1 MAENRSNSRSDNR
14 SENRSDSV
22 EHTLQIRRCACV
34 VKGGRRFS
42 FAGLVV
48 VGDGRGTVGWGYGK
62 GPEVPIAVEKAT
74 RAAERTRIKVQV
86 VHQTVPHR
94 VEGRFGASRI
104 VLIPASPGTGVIA
117 GGSVRSIMNA
127 VGITDV
133 LTKSFGSNCPLTLVK
148 AVFEALKSL
157 RTRDEVARLR
167 GVQL

>member
-1 MAENRSNSRSDNR
+1 MADNR
-14 SENRSDSV
+14 NEIRSEGV

-48 VGDGRGTVGWGYGK
+48 VGDSRGSVGWGYGK

-74 RAAERTRIKVQV
+74 RVAERNRIKVQIV
-86 VHQTVPHR
+86 KQTIPHK

-157 RTRDEVARLR
+157 RTREDVARLR

>member
-1 MAENRSNSRSDNR
+1 MADNR
-14 SENRSDSV
+14 NEGRSEGV

-48 VGDGRGTVGWGYGK
+48 VGDSRGTVGWGYGK

-74 RAAERTRIKVQV
+74 RVAERNRIKVQIV
-86 VHQTVPHR
+86 KQTIPHK

-117 GGSVRSIMNA
+117 GGAVRSIMNA

-157 RTRDEVARLR
+157 RTREDVARLR

>member
-1 MAENRSNSRSDNR
+1 MADSR
-14 SENRSDSV
+14 SENRSDSI

-74 RAAERTRIKVQV
+74 RAAERTRIKVPV
-86 VHQTVPHR
+86 ANQTVPHR

-104 VLIPASPGTGVIA
+104 ILIPASPGTGIIA

>member
-1 MAENRSNSRSDNR
+1 MADNRSNNR

-74 RAAERTRIKVQV
+74 ARRNALELKCRSFIKPSHTESKADLER
-86 VHQTVPHR
+86 
-94 VEGRFGASRI
+94 
-104 VLIPASPGTGVIA
+104 L
-117 GGSVRSIMNA
+117 
-127 VGITDV
+127 
-133 LTKSFGSNCPLTLVK
+133 
-148 AVFEALKSL
+148 ALC
-157 RTRDEVARLR
+157 
-167 GVQL
+167 

>member
-1 MAENRSNSRSDNR
+1 M
-14 SENRSDSV
+14 SENRREIRNESRSESV

-48 VGDGRGTVGWGYGK
+48 VGDGRGSVGWGYGK

-74 RAAERTRIKVQV
+74 RAADRTRIKVQV
-86 VHQTVPHR
+86 AHQTIPHR

-117 GGSVRSIMNA
+117 GGAVRSIMNA
-127 VGITDV
+127 VGVTDV

-148 AVFEALKSL
+148 AVFRALKSL
-157 RTRDEVARLR
+157 RTREEVARLR
-167 GVQL
+167 GIQL

>member
-1 MAENRSNSRSDNR
+1 MSDNR
-14 SENRSDSV
+14 SDNV
-22 EHTLQIRRCACV
+22 EHTLQVRRCACV

-62 GPEVPIAVEKAT
+62 GPEVPIAVDKAT
-74 RAAERTRIKVQV
+74 RAADRTKIKVPV
-86 VHQTVPHR
+86 VHQTIPHK

-104 VLIPASPGTGVIA
+104 VLIPASPGTGIIA
-117 GGSVRSIMNA
+117 GGTVRSIMNA
-127 VGITDV
+127 VGVTDV
-133 LTKSFGSNCPLTLVK
+133 LTKSFGSKCQLTLVK
-148 AVFEALKSL
+148 AVFEALSAL

>member
-14 SENRSDSV
+14 TENRSDSV

-86 VHQTVPHR
+86 VHKTVPHR

-104 VLIPASPGTGVIA
+104 VLIPASPGTGIIA